1 MRKFTVVDILMLQ
14 KDRMLYHIC
23 TQHSLVGTFQCFS
36 SFSHRLVHW
45 VQSSRGVPHLA
56 SEGNWQLTS

>member
-23 TQHSLVGTFQCFS
+23 TQHLLVGTFQCSS
-36 SFSHRLVHW
+36 SFSHRLEQW
-45 VQSSRGVPHLA
+45 VQSS
-56 SEGNWQLTS
+56 